1 MVQLLTP
8 DYRLALAGALQCAYP
23 NVAELSRF
31 LIGLGHKSTDEFA
44 QGALPEIIDRIIA
57 NYEAGGRVGLARFLE
72 KCASQKTNAD
82 LAGIAEGILADL
94 PPPPSFEKHEHRDPC
109 QALFPRDEPF
119 LDRDHIRLQ
128 IGSLRTKTAL
138 RTLMLDG
145 ESPSGKS
152 HTYELI
158 RHIART
164 VPPFRYLYIDLRAN
178 ARKRYDAGLL
188 MKAIKNLMKLDAP
201 GYPET
206 GQAQNT
212 VWVQELCDWFIGA
225 LNDRDEYWWLV
236 IDGISQGEIAADVRE
251 LIGGLV
257 AAAEQNTDLLRLVL
271 LGCVDEAI
279 GKSGSKVAIE
289 SIAPP
294 GRSEIEKFIRLACIR
309 AKRTISDAD
318 VERTVAV
325 VMNELPADPVQR
337 LREIARRT
345 GLAAK
350 EMVM

>member
-8 DYRLALAGALQCAYP
+8 DYRLALAGAIQSAYP
-23 NVAELSRF
+23 NVADFTRF

-44 QGALPEIIDRIIA
+44 QGALPQIIDKVIA
-57 NYEAGGRVGLARFLE
+57 NYEAGGRVALVRFLE
-72 KCASQKTNAD
+72 KCTSQNTNAE

-119 LDRDHIRLQ
+119 LDREQIRQQ
-128 IGSLRTKTAL
+128 IASLRMPTAL

-158 RHIART
+158 RHVAN
-164 VPPFRYLYIDLRAN
+164 VAPPFRYDRIDLRASP
-178 ARKRYDAGLL
+178 RLRYDAGDL
-188 MKAIKNLMKLDAP
+188 MMAIKRRMVLDAP
-201 GYPET
+201 GYPER
-206 GQAQNT
+206 QAQKST
-212 VWVQELCDWFIGA
+212 WAQELCDWFIGA
-225 LNDRDEYWWLV
+225 LNDRNESWWLV

-289 SIAPP
+289 AIAPP
-294 GRSEIEKFIRLACIR
+294 GRGEIEKFIRTACIR

-318 VERTVAV
+318 VERTVEV

-345 GLAAK
+345 GQAAK
-350 EMVM
+350 EMAT